1 MTLALLF
8 LFQAADQSETTFNEP
23 SYFFPVILGSLVF
36 GAILWLVAAVLGFAR
51 ARAFGASTRW
61 FSFAAV
67 CLLLF
72 HIQFLVFGFGV
83 VLQDRNIVF
92 PVLTFFNAFI
102 VLGAIC
108 AIMGFVRLTNPR

>member
-1 MTLALLF
+1 MILALLF
-8 LFQAADQSETTFNEP
+8 LFQAADQAETTFNEP
-23 SYFFPVILGSLVF
+23 SYFVPVILGLLIS

-51 ARAFGASTRW
+51 ARAFGASARW

-72 HIQFLVFGFGV
+72 HLQFLLLAFGLILKDQRTAFA
-83 VLQDRNIVF
+83 IV
-92 PVLTFFNAFI
+92 TFFNIF
-102 VLGAIC
+102 VVVGAIC

>member
-1 MTLALLF
+1 MTLVLLF

-51 ARAFGASTRW
+51 ARAFGASARW
-61 FSFAAV
+61 VSFASG

-72 HIQFLVFGFGV
+72 HLQFLLLSFGLVSSNFRSVFA
-83 VLQDRNIVF
+83 I
-92 PVLTFFNAFI
+92 LTFFY
-102 VLGAIC
+102 
-108 AIMGFVRLTNPR
+108 